1 MINPFIRLS
10 ILVFSTFFVIMRP
23 TSFGLDKDM
32 IFTFGTLLALY
43 TTLKTF
49 KTYHHLWQLCA
60 ILLWSGLLCLFI
72 GEAGTYIDANEL
84 VHEAGFILPI
94 GALLVCT
101 GTVGT
106 AFMSFRKK

>member
-1 MINPFIRLS
+1 
-10 ILVFSTFFVIMRP
+10 
-23 TSFGLDKDM
+23 M

-49 KTYHHLWQLCA
+49 KAYHHLWQLCA

-72 GEAGTYIDANEL
+72 GETGTYLDHNDV
-84 VHEAGFILPI
+84 VHEVGFILPI

-101 GTVGT
+101 GTIGT
-106 AFMSFRKK
+106 AFMTLLRRK